1 MSAAAMRSEIKRWG
15 NSAAVRLPKKL
26 LNEAKLEV
34 DSAISMSVEE
44 NRIVI
49 EALEETTSGR
59 LRLPFS
65 EKVLLAGLNA
75 DAAHADEAADVL
87 LEKELGD
94 W

>member
-1 MSAAAMRSEIKRWG
+1 MIGAAMRSEIKRWG

-34 DSAISMSVEE
+34 DSAVSMSVED

-49 EALEETTSGR
+49 EALEDAATRR

-65 EKVLLAGLNA
+65 EGDLLAGLGA
-75 DAAHADEAADVL
+75 GTAHADEVADVL
-87 LEKELGD
+87 LEKELGE

>member
-1 MSAAAMRSEIKRWG
+1 MRSEIKRWG

-34 DSAISMSVEE
+34 DSAVSMRVEK

-49 EALEETTSGR
+49 EALQENALR
-59 LRLPFS
+59 HLRLPFS
-65 EKVLLAGLNA
+65 EGDLLADLDA
-75 DAAHADEAADVL
+75 DTAHADEAADAL
-87 LEKELGD
+87 LAKELGD

>member
-1 MSAAAMRSEIKRWG
+1 MRSEIKRWG
-15 NSAAVRLPKKL
+15 NSAAVRLPRKL
-26 LNEAKLEV
+26 RDQAKLGV
-34 DSAISMSVEE
+34 ASAVSMSVEE

-49 EALEETTSGR
+49 AALQETTSGR

-65 EKVLLAGLNA
+65 DKVLLAGLDA
-75 DAAHADEAADVL
+75 DAAHADEAADAL

>member
-1 MSAAAMRSEIKRWG
+1 MRSEIKRWG

-26 LNEAKLEV
+26 LNETKLEV

-49 EALEETTSGR
+49 EALQEAVSRR

-65 EKVLLAGLNA
+65 EKDLLAGLNA
-75 DAAHADEAADVL
+75 DTAHADEAADAL